1 MSLKLSRIRLFEIL
15 EVGKGSDVTSKICD
29 NFLVFL
35 VISSIFSVILGSVPE
50 IDVKYSL
57 ELRLFEIV
65 TVLIFTVEYLLR
77 LWVAPIK
84 YEQSK
89 RPKIKYIFS
98 FYGIVDLA
106 AILPFYIS
114 LFGFGVDLRVLRA
127 ARLLRILK
135 ISHYNTALQDLA
147 LAIYDERKSF
157 VSAIYIFTVALLIT
171 SSLIFFAE
179 NSRQPED
186 FRSIPDA
193 IWWSLITLT
202 TVGYGDVSPI
212 TPIGKIIGAITA
224 LLGVCTVALLTG
236 IVGNAFSAQLSRKR
250 SEFRSEVLRALQD
263 GVITDVEHE
272 YLDKL
277 RDEFNMSKQHA
288 RSILIETTQ
297 DMGFNIT
304 EDYK

>member
-1 MSLKLSRIRLFEIL
+1 MSKYRLFEIL
-15 EVGKGSDVTSKICD
+15 EVGKGSDITSKICD
-29 NFLVFL
+29 NFLVLL
-35 VISSIFSVILGSVPE
+35 VIGSIFSVILGSVPE
-50 IDVKYSL
+50 IDAEFSE
-57 ELRLFEIV
+57 ELRWFEII

-77 LWVAPIK
+77 LWVAPLK
-84 YEQSK
+84 YKQSQ
-89 RPKIKYIFS
+89 RPKIKYISS
-98 FYGIVDLA
+98 FYGIVDLV
-106 AILPFYIS
+106 AILPFYVS

-157 VSAIYIFTVALLIT
+157 VSAIYIFTVTLLIT

-179 NSRQPED
+179 NSSQPED

-250 SEFRSEVLRALQD
+250 SEFRSEVIKALQD
-263 GVITDVEHE
+263 GVITESEHE

-297 DMGFNIT
+297 DMGLHTDRN
-304 EDYK
+304 YK

>member
-1 MSLKLSRIRLFEIL
+1 MSKYRLFEIL
-15 EVGKGSDVTSKICD
+15 EVGKGSDITSKICD
-29 NFLVFL
+29 NFLVLL
-35 VISSIFSVILGSVPE
+35 VIGSIFSVILGSVPE
-50 IDVKYSL
+50 IDAEFSE
-57 ELRLFEIV
+57 ELRWFEII

-77 LWVAPIK
+77 LWVAPLK
-84 YEQSK
+84 YKQSQ
-89 RPKIKYIFS
+89 RPKIKYISS

-106 AILPFYIS
+106 AILPFYVS

-157 VSAIYIFTVALLIT
+157 VSAIYIFTVTLLIT

-179 NSRQPED
+179 NSKQPED

-212 TPIGKIIGAITA
+212 TPVGKIIGAITA

-250 SEFRSEVLRALQD
+250 SEFRSEVIKALQD
-263 GVITDVEHE
+263 GIITDSEHE

-288 RSILIETTQ
+288 RSILIETLQ
-297 DMGFNIT
+297 DMGLHTDKN
-304 EDYK
+304 YK

>member
-1 MSLKLSRIRLFEIL
+1 MSLKMSKYRLFEIL
-15 EVGKGSDVTSKICD
+15 EVGKGSDITSKICD
-29 NFLVFL
+29 NFLVLL
-35 VISSIFSVILGSVPE
+35 VIGSIFSVILGSVPE
-50 IDVKYSL
+50 IDAEFSE
-57 ELRLFEIV
+57 ELRWFEII

-77 LWVAPIK
+77 LWVAPLK
-84 YEQSK
+84 YKQSR
-89 RPKIKYIFS
+89 RPKIKYISS

-106 AILPFYIS
+106 AILPFYVS

-157 VSAIYIFTVALLIT
+157 VSAIYIFTVTLLIT

-179 NSRQPED
+179 NSKQPED

-212 TPIGKIIGAITA
+212 TPVGKIIGAITA

-250 SEFRSEVLRALQD
+250 SEFRSEVIKALQD
-263 GVITDVEHE
+263 GVITDSEHE

-288 RSILIETTQ
+288 RSILIETLQ
-297 DMGFNIT
+297 DLGLHTDKN
-304 EDYK
+304 YK

>member
-1 MSLKLSRIRLFEIL
+1 MSLKMSKYRLFEIL
-15 EVGKGSDVTSKICD
+15 EVGKGSDITSKICD
-29 NFLVFL
+29 NFLVLL
-35 VISSIFSVILGSVPE
+35 VIGSIFSVILGSVPE
-50 IDVKYSL
+50 IDAEFSE
-57 ELRLFEIV
+57 ELRWFEII
-65 TVLIFTVEYLLR
+65 TVLIFTVEYFLR
-77 LWVAPIK
+77 LWVAPLK
-84 YEQSK
+84 YKQSQ
-89 RPKIKYIFS
+89 RPKIKYISS

-106 AILPFYIS
+106 AILPFYVS

-157 VSAIYIFTVALLIT
+157 VSAIYIFTVTLLIT

-179 NSRQPED
+179 NSKQPED

-212 TPIGKIIGAITA
+212 TPVGKIIGAITA

-250 SEFRSEVLRALQD
+250 SEFRSEVIKALQD
-263 GVITDVEHE
+263 GVITDSEHE

-288 RSILIETTQ
+288 RSILIETLQ
-297 DMGFNIT
+297 DLGLHTDKN
-304 EDYK
+304 YK

>member
-1 MSLKLSRIRLFEIL
+1 MSLKMSKYRLFEIL
-15 EVGKGSDVTSKICD
+15 EVGKGSDITSKICD
-29 NFLVFL
+29 NFLVLL
-35 VISSIFSVILGSVPE
+35 VIGSIFSVILGSVPE
-50 IDVKYSL
+50 IDAKFSE
-57 ELRLFEIV
+57 ELRWFEII

-77 LWVAPIK
+77 LWVAPLK
-84 YEQSK
+84 YKQSQ
-89 RPKIKYIFS
+89 RPKIKYISS

-106 AILPFYIS
+106 AILPFYVS

-157 VSAIYIFTVALLIT
+157 VSAIYIFTVTLLIT

-179 NSRQPED
+179 NSKQPED

-212 TPIGKIIGAITA
+212 TPVGKIIGAITA

-250 SEFRSEVLRALQD
+250 SEFRSEVIKALQD
-263 GVITDVEHE
+263 GVITDSEHE

-288 RSILIETTQ
+288 RSILIETLQ
-297 DMGFNIT
+297 DLGLHTDKN
-304 EDYK
+304 YK

>member
-35 VISSIFSVILGSVPE
+35 VITSIFSVILGSVPE

-57 ELRLFEIV
+57 ELSLFEIV

-297 DMGFNIT
+297 DMGFNIA

>member
-1 MSLKLSRIRLFEIL
+1 MSLKMSKYRLFEIL
-15 EVGKGSDVTSKICD
+15 EVGKGSDITSKICD
-29 NFLVFL
+29 NFLVLL
-35 VISSIFSVILGSVPE
+35 VIGSIFSVILGSVPE
-50 IDVKYSL
+50 IDAEFSE
-57 ELRLFEIV
+57 ELRWFEII

-77 LWVAPIK
+77 LWVAPLK
-84 YEQSK
+84 YKQSQ
-89 RPKIKYIFS
+89 RPKIKYISS

-106 AILPFYIS
+106 AILPFYVS

-157 VSAIYIFTVALLIT
+157 VSAIYIFTVTLLIT

-179 NSRQPED
+179 NSKQPED

-212 TPIGKIIGAITA
+212 TPVGKIIGAITA

-250 SEFRSEVLRALQD
+250 SEFRSEVIKALQD
-263 GVITDVEHE
+263 GVITDSEHE

-288 RSILIETTQ
+288 RSILIETLQ
-297 DMGFNIT
+297 DMGLHTDKN
-304 EDYK
+304 YK

>member
-297 DMGFNIT
+297 DMGFNIAK
-304 EDYK
+304 DYK

>member
-1 MSLKLSRIRLFEIL
+1 MSLKMSKYRLFEIL

-29 NFLVFL
+29 NFLVLL
-35 VISSIFSVILGSVPE
+35 VIGSIFAVILGSVPE
-50 IDVKYSL
+50 IDAEFS
-57 ELRLFEIV
+57 EEFRWFEII

-77 LWVAPIK
+77 LWVAPLK
-84 YEQSK
+84 YKQSR

-106 AILPFYIS
+106 AILPFYVS

-157 VSAIYIFTVALLIT
+157 VSAIYIFTVTLLIT

-179 NSRQPED
+179 NSKQPED

-212 TPIGKIIGAITA
+212 TPVGKIIGAITA

-250 SEFRSEVLRALQD
+250 SEFRSEIIKALQD
-263 GVITDVEHE
+263 GVITDNEHE

-288 RSILIETTQ
+288 RSILIETLQ
-297 DMGFNIT
+297 DMGLHMDKN
-304 EDYK
+304 YK

>member
-277 RDEFNMSKQHA
+277 RDEFNMSKQHE
-288 RSILIETTQ
+288 RSMLIETTQ

>member
-1 MSLKLSRIRLFEIL
+1 
-15 EVGKGSDVTSKICD
+15 
-29 NFLVFL
+29 
-35 VISSIFSVILGSVPE
+35 
-50 IDVKYSL
+50 
-57 ELRLFEIV
+57 
-65 TVLIFTVEYLLR
+65 
-77 LWVAPIK
+77 
-84 YEQSK
+84 
-89 RPKIKYIFS
+89 
-98 FYGIVDLA
+98 
-106 AILPFYIS
+106 
-114 LFGFGVDLRVLRA
+114 VLRA

-157 VSAIYIFTVALLIT
+157 VSAIYIFTVTLLIT

-179 NSRQPED
+179 NSKQPED

-212 TPIGKIIGAITA
+212 TPVGKIIGAITA

-250 SEFRSEVLRALQD
+250 SEFRSEVIKALQD
-263 GVITDVEHE
+263 GVITDSEHE

-288 RSILIETTQ
+288 RSILIETLQ
-297 DMGFNIT
+297 DMGLHTDKN
-304 EDYK
+304 YK

>member
-1 MSLKLSRIRLFEIL
+1 MSKYRLFEIL
-15 EVGKGSDVTSKICD
+15 EVGKGSDITSKICD
-29 NFLVFL
+29 NFLVLL
-35 VISSIFSVILGSVPE
+35 VIGSIFSVILGSVPE
-50 IDVKYSL
+50 IDAEFSE
-57 ELRLFEIV
+57 ELRWFEII

-77 LWVAPIK
+77 LWVAPLK
-84 YEQSK
+84 YKQSQ
-89 RPKIKYIFS
+89 RPKIKYISS

-106 AILPFYIS
+106 AILPFYVS

-157 VSAIYIFTVALLIT
+157 VSAIYIFTVTLLIT

-179 NSRQPED
+179 NSKQPED

-212 TPIGKIIGAITA
+212 TPVGKIIGAITA

-250 SEFRSEVLRALQD
+250 SELRSEVIKALQD
-263 GVITDVEHE
+263 GIITDSEHE

-288 RSILIETTQ
+288 RSILIETLQ
-297 DMGFNIT
+297 DMGLHTDKN
-304 EDYK
+304 YK

>member
-288 RSILIETTQ
+288 RSFLIETTQ
-297 DMGFNIT
+297 DMGFNIS

>member
-1 MSLKLSRIRLFEIL
+1 MSLKMSKYRLFEIL
-15 EVGKGSDVTSKICD
+15 EVGKGSDSTSKICD
-29 NFLVFL
+29 NFLVLL
-35 VISSIFSVILGSVPE
+35 VIGSIFSVILGSVPE
-50 IDVKYSL
+50 IDAEFSE
-57 ELRLFEIV
+57 ELRLFEII

-84 YEQSK
+84 YKQSK

-106 AILPFYIS
+106 AILPFYVS

-157 VSAIYIFTVALLIT
+157 VSAIYIFTVTLLIT

-179 NSRQPED
+179 NSTQPED

-212 TPIGKIIGAITA
+212 TAVGKIIGAITA

-250 SEFRSEVLRALQD
+250 SEFRSEVIKALQD
-263 GVITDVEHE
+263 GIITDSEHE

-288 RSILIETTQ
+288 RSILIETLQ
-297 DMGFNIT
+297 DMGLHTDKN
-304 EDYK
+304 YK

>member
-1 MSLKLSRIRLFEIL
+1 MSQKMSKYRLFEIL
-15 EVGKGSDVTSKICD
+15 EVGKGSDITSKICD
-29 NFLVFL
+29 NFLVLL
-35 VISSIFSVILGSVPE
+35 VIGSIFAVILGSVPE
-50 IDVKYSL
+50 IDAEFS
-57 ELRLFEIV
+57 EEFRWFEII

-77 LWVAPIK
+77 LWVAPLK
-84 YEQSK
+84 YKQSR

-106 AILPFYIS
+106 AILPFYVS

-157 VSAIYIFTVALLIT
+157 VSAIYIFTVTLLIT

-179 NSRQPED
+179 NSKQPED

-212 TPIGKIIGAITA
+212 TPVGKIIGAITA

-250 SEFRSEVLRALQD
+250 SEFRSEIIKALQD
-263 GVITDVEHE
+263 GVITDNEHE

-288 RSILIETTQ
+288 RSILIETLQ
-297 DMGFNIT
+297 DMGLHMDKN
-304 EDYK
+304 YK

>member
-1 MSLKLSRIRLFEIL
+1 MSLKMSKYRLFEIL
-15 EVGKGSDVTSKICD
+15 EVGKGSDITSKICD
-29 NFLVFL
+29 NFLVLL

-50 IDVKYSL
+50 IDAEFSE
-57 ELRLFEIV
+57 ELRWFEII

-77 LWVAPIK
+77 LWVAPLK
-84 YEQSK
+84 YKQSQ
-89 RPKIKYIFS
+89 RPKIKYISS

-106 AILPFYIS
+106 AILPFYVS

-157 VSAIYIFTVALLIT
+157 VSAIYILTVTLLIT

-179 NSRQPED
+179 NSKQPED

-212 TPIGKIIGAITA
+212 TPVGKIIGAITA

-250 SEFRSEVLRALQD
+250 SEFRSEVIKALQD
-263 GVITDVEHE
+263 GVITDSEHE

-288 RSILIETTQ
+288 RSILIETLQ
-297 DMGFNIT
+297 DMGLHTDKN
-304 EDYK
+304 YK

>member
-1 MSLKLSRIRLFEIL
+1 MSKYRLFEIL
-15 EVGKGSDVTSKICD
+15 EVGKGSDIASKICD
-29 NFLVFL
+29 NFLVLL
-35 VISSIFSVILGSVPE
+35 VIGSIFSVILGSVPE
-50 IDVKYSL
+50 IDAEFSE
-57 ELRLFEIV
+57 ELRWFEII

-77 LWVAPIK
+77 LWVAPLK
-84 YEQSK
+84 YKQSQ
-89 RPKIKYIFS
+89 RPKIKYISS

-106 AILPFYIS
+106 AILPFYVS

-157 VSAIYIFTVALLIT
+157 VSAIYIFTVTLLIT

-179 NSRQPED
+179 NSKQPED

-212 TPIGKIIGAITA
+212 TPVGKIIGAITA

-250 SEFRSEVLRALQD
+250 SEFRSEVIKALQD
-263 GVITDVEHE
+263 GIITDSEHE

-288 RSILIETTQ
+288 RSILIETLQ
-297 DMGFNIT
+297 DMGLHTDKIS
-304 EDYK
+304 K

>member
-297 DMGFNIT
+297 DMGFNIA

>member
-297 DMGFNIT
+297 DMGFHIA

>member
-1 MSLKLSRIRLFEIL
+1 MSLKMSKYRLFEIL
-15 EVGKGSDVTSKICD
+15 EVGKGSDSTSKICD
-29 NFLVFL
+29 NFLVLL
-35 VISSIFSVILGSVPE
+35 VIGSIFSVILGSVPE
-50 IDVKYSL
+50 IDAEFSA
-57 ELRLFEIV
+57 ELRWFEII

-84 YEQSK
+84 YKQSK

-106 AILPFYIS
+106 AILPFYVS

-157 VSAIYIFTVALLIT
+157 VSAIYIFTVTLLIT

-179 NSRQPED
+179 NSKQPED

-212 TPIGKIIGAITA
+212 TPVGKIIGAITA

-250 SEFRSEVLRALQD
+250 SEFRSEVIKALQD
-263 GVITDVEHE
+263 GIITDSEHE

-288 RSILIETTQ
+288 RSILIETLQ
-297 DMGFNIT
+297 DMGLHTDKIS
-304 EDYK
+304 K

>member
-35 VISSIFSVILGSVPE
+35 VITSIFSVILGSVPE

-297 DMGFNIT
+297 DMGFNIA

>member
-84 YEQSK
+84 YKQNK

-297 DMGFNIT
+297 DMGFNIA

>member
-1 MSLKLSRIRLFEIL
+1 MSLKMSKYRLFEIL
-15 EVGKGSDVTSKICD
+15 EVGKGSDITSKICD
-29 NFLVFL
+29 NFLVLL
-35 VISSIFSVILGSVPE
+35 VIGSIFSVILGSVPE
-50 IDVKYSL
+50 IDAEFSA
-57 ELRLFEIV
+57 ELRWFEII

-84 YEQSK
+84 YKQSK

-106 AILPFYIS
+106 AILPFYVS

-157 VSAIYIFTVALLIT
+157 VSAIYIFTVTLLIT

-179 NSRQPED
+179 NSTQPED

-212 TPIGKIIGAITA
+212 TAVGKIIGAITA

-250 SEFRSEVLRALQD
+250 SEFRSEVIKALQD
-263 GVITDVEHE
+263 GVITDSEHE

-288 RSILIETTQ
+288 RSILIETLQ
-297 DMGFNIT
+297 DMGLHTDKN
-304 EDYK
+304 YK

>member
-1 MSLKLSRIRLFEIL
+1 MSKYRLFEIL
-15 EVGKGSDVTSKICD
+15 EVGKGSDITSKICD
-29 NFLVFL
+29 NFLVLL
-35 VISSIFSVILGSVPE
+35 VIGSIFSVILGSVPE
-50 IDVKYSL
+50 IDAEFSE
-57 ELRLFEIV
+57 ELRWFEII

-77 LWVAPIK
+77 LWVAPLK
-84 YEQSK
+84 YKQSQ
-89 RPKIKYIFS
+89 RPKIKYISS

-106 AILPFYIS
+106 AILPFYVS

-157 VSAIYIFTVALLIT
+157 VSAIYIFTVTLLIT

-179 NSRQPED
+179 NSKQPED

-212 TPIGKIIGAITA
+212 TAVGKIIGAITA

-250 SEFRSEVLRALQD
+250 SEFRSEVIKALQD
-263 GVITDVEHE
+263 GIITDSEHE

-288 RSILIETTQ
+288 RSILIETLQ
-297 DMGFNIT
+297 DMGLHTDKIS
-304 EDYK
+304 K

>member
-1 MSLKLSRIRLFEIL
+1 MSIKLSRIRLFEIL

-297 DMGFNIT
+297 DMGFNIA

>member
-1 MSLKLSRIRLFEIL
+1 MSKYRLFEIL
-15 EVGKGSDVTSKICD
+15 EVGKGSDITSKICD
-29 NFLVFL
+29 NFLVLL
-35 VISSIFSVILGSVPE
+35 VIGSIFAVILGSVPE
-50 IDVKYSL
+50 IDAEFS
-57 ELRLFEIV
+57 EEFRWFEII

-77 LWVAPIK
+77 LWVAPLK
-84 YEQSK
+84 YKQSQ
-89 RPKIKYIFS
+89 RPKIKYISS

-106 AILPFYIS
+106 AILPFYVS

-157 VSAIYIFTVALLIT
+157 VSAIYIFTVTLLIT

-179 NSRQPED
+179 NSKQPED

-212 TPIGKIIGAITA
+212 TPVGKIIGAITA

-250 SEFRSEVLRALQD
+250 SEFRSEVIKALQD
-263 GVITDVEHE
+263 GVITDNEHE

-288 RSILIETTQ
+288 RSILIETLQ
-297 DMGFNIT
+297 DLGLHTDKN
-304 EDYK
+304 YK

>member
-1 MSLKLSRIRLFEIL
+1 MSLKMSKYRLFEIL
-15 EVGKGSDVTSKICD
+15 EVGKGSDITSKICD
-29 NFLVFL
+29 NFLVLL
-35 VISSIFSVILGSVPE
+35 VIGSIFSVILGSVPE
-50 IDVKYSL
+50 IDAEFSE
-57 ELRLFEIV
+57 ELRWFEII

-77 LWVAPIK
+77 LWVAPLK
-84 YEQSK
+84 YKQSQ
-89 RPKIKYIFS
+89 RPKIKYISS

-106 AILPFYIS
+106 AILPFYVS

-157 VSAIYIFTVALLIT
+157 VSAIYIFTVTLLIT

-179 NSRQPED
+179 NSKQPED

-212 TPIGKIIGAITA
+212 TPVGKIIGAITA

-250 SEFRSEVLRALQD
+250 SEFRSEVIKALQD
-263 GVITDVEHE
+263 GIITDSEHE

-288 RSILIETTQ
+288 RSILIETLQ
-297 DMGFNIT
+297 DMGLHTDKN
-304 EDYK
+304 YK

>member
-1 MSLKLSRIRLFEIL
+1 MSKYRLFEIL
-15 EVGKGSDVTSKICD
+15 EVGKGSDITSKICD
-29 NFLVFL
+29 NFLVLL
-35 VISSIFSVILGSVPE
+35 VIGSIFAVILGSVPE
-50 IDVKYSL
+50 IDAEFS
-57 ELRLFEIV
+57 EEFRWFEII

-77 LWVAPIK
+77 LWVAPLK
-84 YEQSK
+84 YKQSR

-106 AILPFYIS
+106 AILPFYVS

-157 VSAIYIFTVALLIT
+157 VSAIYIFTVTLLIT

-179 NSRQPED
+179 NSKQPED

-212 TPIGKIIGAITA
+212 TPVGKIIGAITA

-250 SEFRSEVLRALQD
+250 SEFRSEVIKALQD
-263 GVITDVEHE
+263 GVITDSEHE

-288 RSILIETTQ
+288 RSILIETLQ
-297 DMGFNIT
+297 DLGLHTDKN
-304 EDYK
+304 YK

>member
-35 VISSIFSVILGSVPE
+35 VITSIFSVILGSVPE

-288 RSILIETTQ
+288 RAILIETTQ
-297 DMGFNIT
+297 DMGFNIA

>member
-1 MSLKLSRIRLFEIL
+1 MSKYRLFEIL
-15 EVGKGSDVTSKICD
+15 EVGKGSDITSKICD
-29 NFLVFL
+29 NFLVLL

-50 IDVKYSL
+50 IDAEFSE
-57 ELRLFEIV
+57 ELRWFEII

-77 LWVAPIK
+77 LWVAPLK
-84 YEQSK
+84 YKQSQ
-89 RPKIKYIFS
+89 RPKIKYISS

-106 AILPFYIS
+106 AILPFYVS

-157 VSAIYIFTVALLIT
+157 VSAIYIFTVTLLIT

-179 NSRQPED
+179 NSKQPED

-212 TPIGKIIGAITA
+212 TPVGKIIGAITA

-250 SEFRSEVLRALQD
+250 SEFRSEVIKALQD
-263 GVITDVEHE
+263 GIITDSEHE

-288 RSILIETTQ
+288 RSILIETLQ
-297 DMGFNIT
+297 DMGLHTDKIS
-304 EDYK
+304 K

>member
-1 MSLKLSRIRLFEIL
+1 MSIKLSRIRLFEIL

-297 DMGFNIT
+297 DMGFNVA

>member
-35 VISSIFSVILGSVPE
+35 VITSIFSVILGSVPE

-171 SSLIFFAE
+171 SSLIF
-179 NSRQPED
+179 
-186 FRSIPDA
+186 
-193 IWWSLITLT
+193 
-202 TVGYGDVSPI
+202 
-212 TPIGKIIGAITA
+212 
-224 LLGVCTVALLTG
+224 
-236 IVGNAFSAQLSRKR
+236 
-250 SEFRSEVLRALQD
+250 
-263 GVITDVEHE
+263 
-272 YLDKL
+272 
-277 RDEFNMSKQHA
+277 
-288 RSILIETTQ
+288 
-297 DMGFNIT
+297 
-304 EDYK
+304 

>member
-236 IVGNAFSAQLSRKR
+236 IVGNAFSSQLSRKR

-297 DMGFNIT
+297 DMGFNIA

>member
-1 MSLKLSRIRLFEIL
+1 MSLKMSKYRLFEIL
-15 EVGKGSDVTSKICD
+15 EVGKGSDITSKICD
-29 NFLVFL
+29 NFLVLL
-35 VISSIFSVILGSVPE
+35 VIGSIFSVILGSVPE
-50 IDVKYSL
+50 IDSEFSE
-57 ELRLFEIV
+57 ELRWFEII

-77 LWVAPIK
+77 LWVAPLK
-84 YEQSK
+84 YKQSQ
-89 RPKIKYIFS
+89 RPKIKYISS

-106 AILPFYIS
+106 AILPFYVS

-157 VSAIYIFTVALLIT
+157 VSAIYIFTVTLLIT

-179 NSRQPED
+179 NSKQPED

-212 TPIGKIIGAITA
+212 TPVGKIIGAITA

-250 SEFRSEVLRALQD
+250 SEFRSEVIKALQD
-263 GVITDVEHE
+263 GIITDSEHE

-288 RSILIETTQ
+288 RSILIETLQ
-297 DMGFNIT
+297 DMGLHTDKN
-304 EDYK
+304 YK

>member
-1 MSLKLSRIRLFEIL
+1 MSKYRLFEIL
-15 EVGKGSDVTSKICD
+15 EVGKGSDITSKICD
-29 NFLVFL
+29 NFLVLL
-35 VISSIFSVILGSVPE
+35 VIGSIFSVILGSVPE
-50 IDVKYSL
+50 IDSEFSE
-57 ELRLFEIV
+57 ELRWFEII

-77 LWVAPIK
+77 LWVAPLK
-84 YEQSK
+84 YKQSQ
-89 RPKIKYIFS
+89 RPKIKYISS

-106 AILPFYIS
+106 AILPFYVS

-157 VSAIYIFTVALLIT
+157 VSAIYIFTVTLLIT

-179 NSRQPED
+179 NSKQPED

-212 TPIGKIIGAITA
+212 TPVGKIIGAITA

-250 SEFRSEVLRALQD
+250 SEFRSEVIKALQD
-263 GVITDVEHE
+263 GIITDSEHE

-288 RSILIETTQ
+288 RSILIETLQ
-297 DMGFNIT
+297 DMGLHTDKN
-304 EDYK
+304 YK

>member
-1 MSLKLSRIRLFEIL
+1 MSLKMSKYRLFEIL
-15 EVGKGSDVTSKICD
+15 EVGKGSDITSKICD
-29 NFLVFL
+29 NFLVLL
-35 VISSIFSVILGSVPE
+35 VIGSIFSVILGSVPE
-50 IDVKYSL
+50 IDAEFSE
-57 ELRLFEIV
+57 ELRWFEII

-77 LWVAPIK
+77 LWVAPLK
-84 YEQSK
+84 YKQSQ
-89 RPKIKYIFS
+89 RPKIKYISS

-106 AILPFYIS
+106 AILPFYVS

-157 VSAIYIFTVALLIT
+157 VSAIYIFTVTLLIT

-179 NSRQPED
+179 NSKQPVD

-212 TPIGKIIGAITA
+212 TPVGKIIGAITA

-250 SEFRSEVLRALQD
+250 SEFRSEVIKALQD
-263 GVITDVEHE
+263 GVITDSEHE

-288 RSILIETTQ
+288 RSILIETLQ
-297 DMGFNIT
+297 DMGLHTDKN
-304 EDYK
+304 YK

>member
-35 VISSIFSVILGSVPE
+35 VITSIFSVILGSVPE

-57 ELRLFEIV
+57 ELRLFEIL

-297 DMGFNIT
+297 DMGFNIA

>member
-1 MSLKLSRIRLFEIL
+1 MSLKLCRIRLFEIL

-297 DMGFNIT
+297 DMGFNIA

>member
-1 MSLKLSRIRLFEIL
+1 MSLKMSKYRLFEIL
-15 EVGKGSDVTSKICD
+15 EVGKGSDSTSKICD
-29 NFLVFL
+29 NFLVLL
-35 VISSIFSVILGSVPE
+35 VIGSIFSVILGSVPE
-50 IDVKYSL
+50 IDAEFSA
-57 ELRLFEIV
+57 ELRWFEII

-84 YEQSK
+84 YKQSM

-106 AILPFYIS
+106 AILPFYVS

-157 VSAIYIFTVALLIT
+157 VSAIYIFTVTLLIT

-179 NSRQPED
+179 NSTQPED

-212 TPIGKIIGAITA
+212 TAVGKIIGAITA

-250 SEFRSEVLRALQD
+250 SEFRSEVIKALQD
-263 GVITDVEHE
+263 GVITDSEHE

-288 RSILIETTQ
+288 RSILIETLQ
-297 DMGFNIT
+297 DMGLHTDKN
-304 EDYK
+304 YK